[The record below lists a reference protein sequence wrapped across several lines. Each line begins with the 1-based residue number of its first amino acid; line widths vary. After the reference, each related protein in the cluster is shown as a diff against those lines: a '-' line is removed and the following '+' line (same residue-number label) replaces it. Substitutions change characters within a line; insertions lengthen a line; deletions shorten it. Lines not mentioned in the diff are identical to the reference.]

1 MDSHKAQ
8 SVLELSASLS
18 LRYMPLDVAGFS
30 YTEFLYSTGDL
41 MYFSKLGV
49 CKGHTNGYWYRVLIV
64 YVAQLWL
71 PSHIQRGSFSLLFSW
86 TCAFLEWMAPAPS

>member
-18 LRYMPLDVAGFS
+18 LRYMSLGLAFS
-30 YTEFLYSTGDL
+30 YTEFLCSAGGL
-41 MYFSKLGV
+41 MYFSKSDV

-71 PSHIQRGSFSLLFSW
+71 PSHIQRGSFSLLCTW
-86 TCAFLEWMAPAPS
+86 TCAFLERIAPAPS

>member
-18 LRYMPLDVAGFS
+18 LTYTSLGQAFS
-30 YTEFLYSTGDL
+30 YSEFLYSAGGL
-41 MYFSKLGV
+41 MCFSKLDV

-71 PSHIQRGSFSLLFSW
+71 PSHIQRGSFSPLCTW
-86 TCAFLEWMAPAPS
+86 TCASLERIAPAPS